1 MEEYEFTVPRF
12 LKSTE
17 IDCQITDVDNF
28 ITKAKH
34 NFNDI
39 KFTNGVNTDSFRK
52 YFRGQSNADHGIKT
66 SIVRHMEN
74 ELKNKNDKISINKAM
89 ETKEDKIF
97 NLAER
102 MGIGRNATELEK
114 LAILQHHGIPT
125 RLLDITDEALV
136 ALYFACSG
144 HPEKDGRI
152 FVFLVDPESESGEE
166 VYIGKNRNK
175 SLEQSN
181 HPQTTTVGELK
192 AIRTESPKIV
202 RPGTIDPRIIAQSG
216 LFITG
221 NVTSAGY
228 QYYPDGAKMKASN
241 QETPHTNLRVDEAIQ
256 VTPFKIFFAT
266 PKTLK
271 KEHDIYCKTILIP
284 KNLKSKILIELDNLG
299 VNKKSL
305 FPDFDTMLKLIT
317 EYNDLIH

>member
-17 IDCQITDVDNF
+17 IDCQIYDVDNF
-28 ITKAKH
+28 ITKAKN

-39 KFTNGVNTDSFRK
+39 KFTNGINTDSFRK
-52 YFRGQSNADHGIKT
+52 YFRGQSNAHHGLKT
-66 SIVRHMEN
+66 SIVRHMEH
-74 ELKNKNDKISINKAM
+74 ELKSKNDKKSINKAM

-97 NLAER
+97 DLAER
-102 MGIGRNATELEK
+102 MGIGRNTTDLEK

-144 HPEKDGRI
+144 NPEKDGRI

-166 VYIGKNRNK
+166 IHIGKNRNK
-175 SLEQSN
+175 PSEQSSRS
-181 HPQTTTVGELK
+181 HTATVGEIK
-192 AIRTESPKIV
+192 AIRTESPKLV
-202 RPGTIDPRIIAQSG
+202 RPDTIDPRIIAQSG

-228 QYYPDGAKMKASN
+228 QYYPDGAKMKDSN
-241 QETPHTNLRVDEAIQ
+241 QKTQHTNLRVDEAIQ

-266 PKTLK
+266 QKTLK
-271 KEHDIYCKTILIP
+271 KEHNIYCKTILIP
-284 KNLKSKILIELDNLG
+284 KNLKSKILKELNELG
-299 VNKKSL
+299 INKKSL
-305 FPDFDTMLKLIT
+305 FPDFNTMFKLAT
-317 EYNDLIH
+317 EYKDLVK